1 MWKGNRMTE
10 GAALN
15 AAAIRIL
22 GALPGSITLPA
33 GTGKTELVAAVV
45 AEVAAGGGNV
55 LVLTHTH
62 AGVDALR
69 RRMAKFS
76 VSKEHFSVRTIDA
89 WCFDLIQ
96 HFPLLAGLAVPSDPD
111 WTYAQAYHI
120 AATRAVDSEI
130 VRRMLTVS
138 YDLIIVDEYQ
148 DCLIDQHRLV
158 AGFTGVLPT
167 LVLGDPLQGLFNFG
181 GQQPVDWKND
191 VLDCFPEV
199 SIASYPWRWHD
210 HNPRLGNW
218 LLSIRKTLADGNPID
233 LAGSPIQWRR
243 MPSEGQFK
251 VREQAAACFRSPQE
265 GSTVALGQFRHDILS
280 PAQQLNGSY
289 SVMEAL
295 DSSVTEKFC
304 QLVDSGTAPEVAAGA
319 VEFAVNCATGIA
331 THLDSTKRRRLATG
345 KAIVTRTTD
354 RQKTYAAIN
363 RLLSGPTP
371 RSVHA
376 ALDAIMGLPNVKIY
390 CREAWSEVIHA
401 LQFAALDAELSVT
414 RALMQVRNGARA
426 RGRRPARRVLSRP
439 LLVKG
444 LEYDHAI
451 LLDADKCN
459 AQELYVAL
467 TRGSKSVTVVSRSS
481 VLSPTTAV

>member
-1 MWKGNRMTE
+1 MTE
-10 GAALN
+10 GVALN

-69 RRMAKFS
+69 RRMTKFS
-76 VSKEHFSVRTIDA
+76 VPKEHVSIRTIDA

-96 HFPLLAGLAVPSDPD
+96 HFPSLAGLAVSADPD
-111 WTYAQAYHI
+111 WTRSQDYHM
-120 AATRAVDSEI
+120 AATRAVDSEP
-130 VRRMLTVS
+130 VRRMLKVS
-138 YDLIIVDEYQ
+138 YELIIVDEYQ

-158 AGFTGVLPT
+158 VGFTGAVPT

-181 GQQPVDWKND
+181 GQQPVNWKSE
-191 VLDCFPEV
+191 VLSCFPEV
-199 SIASYPWRWHD
+199 SIDAYPWRWHE
-210 HNPRLGNW
+210 HNPSLGNW
-218 LLSIRKTLADGNPID
+218 LLSIRGNLADGNPID
-233 LAGSPIQWRR
+233 LTGSPVQWRK
-243 MPSEGQFK
+243 MPSDGRFK
-251 VREQAAACFRSPQE
+251 VREQAEACFRSPQD

-295 DSSVTEKFC
+295 DSSVTAKFC
-304 QLVDSGTAPEVAAGA
+304 QLVDSGTPPEVAAGA
-319 VEFAVNCATGIA
+319 VQFAVGCATGIA

-345 KAIVTRTTD
+345 KAIATRTTD
-354 RQKTYAAIN
+354 RQKTYTAIN

-371 RSVHA
+371 SSVHA
-376 ALDAIMGLPNVKIY
+376 ALEAIMGLPNVRIY
-390 CREAWSEVIHA
+390 CREAWGEVIQA
-401 LQFAALDAELSVT
+401 LQFADLDAELSVT
-414 RALMQVRNGARA
+414 RALTQVRNGARA

-451 LLDADKCN
+451 LLDADNYN

-467 TRGSKSVTVVSRSS
+467 TRGSKSVTVVSRSRLLNPS
-481 VLSPTTAV
+481 NAD